1 MVDTFVDKLSITL
14 VSEVNKR
21 ISEICEK
28 LPELLANRGNVTLC
42 EQDVNT
48 GMEICKKY
56 SVEYCG
62 EEKAC
67 FCVGLSRNEQGKL
80 QIRASDI
87 VYL

>member
-1 MVDTFVDKLSITL
+1 MIDTFVDKLSLMLI
-14 VSEVNKR
+14 SEVNKR
-21 ISEICEK
+21 LSEICEK
-28 LPELLANRGNVTLC
+28 LPKLLTNRDSVTLW
-42 EQDVNT
+42 EQDVET

-67 FCVGLSRNEQGKL
+67 FCVGLLRDNNDNL
-80 QIRASDI
+80 QIKASDV